1 MYPTFERKIRGLAT
15 SHPRP
20 LITTTP
26 SAPESLAEPHATI
39 MSGFGGDWEE
49 DGYRAV

>member
-1 MYPTFERKIRGLAT
+1 MHPTFEQRFCGLAT

-20 LITTTP
+20 LSTTTP
-26 SAPESLAEPHATI
+26 SAPEPLAELHATI

-49 DGYRAV
+49 DGYHAV

>member
-15 SHPRP
+15 SHPR
-20 LITTTP
+20 LLSTTTP
-26 SAPESLAEPHATI
+26 SAPEPPAELHATI